1 MGGRDNRHC
10 SRPPRVG
17 VATIWV
23 AYSKGET
30 RQGARENHETFRPC
44 PLNSACGAAVASQS
58 VAAASTEE
66 NSRREAFQNGLRP
79 SPRYWSQGTIAR
91 THRDIARDPVRFAS
105 VTSRLGIVPASR
117 SHLPALWRDG
127 PQNFGVFGSA
137 CVFLPRSGRVSWFI
151 LSEKPKVRSAVYNGR
166 FWGVVTCVLIITRLF
181 LGRSL
186 HWKATIRRAAKLFL
200 SAYDY
205 FLSISSGT
213 DSRRCQ
219 FPRLRGSAR
228 RLTPQFEG

>member
-1 MGGRDNRHC
+1 VLEKTTRRSGPVLSTAPAALRWLPIGSGRC
-10 SRPPRVG
+10 
-17 VATIWV
+17 
-23 AYSKGET
+23 
-30 RQGARENHETFRPC
+30 
-44 PLNSACGAAVASQS
+44 
-58 VAAASTEE
+58 STEE

-127 PQNFGVFGSA
+127 PQNFGVFGSV

-151 LSEKPKVRSAVYNGR
+151 LSEKPKVLSAVHNGR

-186 HWKATIRRAAKLFL
+186 HWKATVRRAAKLFL

-205 FLSISSGT
+205 FLPISSGT

-228 RLTPQFEG
+228 RLTPPFEG